1 MNSRGGGSMDRDCTN
16 GQRLTA
22 EDMGGDAAPYVEAL
36 VQLANERQRYTP
48 GVYGPRREPLPEKE
62 AVARAVEAVREVRR
76 ELWGDRNRRVLS
88 PPLRTLRS
96 GNEAGKIGVSGRG
109 TREPVKK

>member
-1 MNSRGGGSMDRDCTN
+1 MDRDRTN

-36 VQLANERQRYTP
+36 VQLANEQQRYTP
-48 GVYGPRREPLPEKE
+48 GVFGPRREPLPEKE

-76 ELWGDRNRRVLS
+76 ELWGDREPEGSEPSFEDVEKWERSREDRREQE
-88 PPLRTLRS
+88 
-96 GNEAGKIGVSGRG
+96 GY
-109 TREPVKK
+109 